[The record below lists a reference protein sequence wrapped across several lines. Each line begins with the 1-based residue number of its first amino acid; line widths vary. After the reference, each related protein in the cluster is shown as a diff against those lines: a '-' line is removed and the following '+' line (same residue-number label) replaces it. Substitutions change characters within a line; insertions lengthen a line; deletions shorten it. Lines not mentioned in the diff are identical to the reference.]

1 MSGFLRVYF
10 VDDVDLV
17 DVYDKFFLFRFE
29 IENIWVKMV
38 CKYFLIYDINLVNNK
53 ICNIFIVINK

>member
-1 MSGFLRVYF
+1 MYF

-29 IENIWVKMV
+29 IENIWVKIV
-38 CKYFLIYDINLVNNK
+38 WKYFLINDKVVNLVNNK
-53 ICNIFIVINK
+53 ICNIFIINIK

>member
-1 MSGFLRVYF
+1 MYF